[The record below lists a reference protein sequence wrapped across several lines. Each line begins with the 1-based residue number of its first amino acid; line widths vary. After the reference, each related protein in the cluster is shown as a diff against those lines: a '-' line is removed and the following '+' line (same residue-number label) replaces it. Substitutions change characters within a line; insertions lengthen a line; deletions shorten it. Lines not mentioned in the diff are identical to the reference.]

1 MKHLKNINESL
12 NTITLTKEK
21 VIEILTTKCKKFLN
35 WGKDYTEECLIYRK
49 DEYHGDFL
57 LVNPKL
63 SSQERIAPYAFK
75 NYHNL
80 LISNLESWKG
90 WPRRNKSLICASSYR
105 ALNHGA
111 GFVKSQSADYVII
124 PFDDTMIATGDRSDF
139 WNCFPNL
146 PKNEDFTEEDLD
158 RPSIAYYMT
167 SLVHEFDRNGNVSP
181 SLNTNWNELKSF
193 LEGAEASDY
202 IINKYFTTDDEVLW
216 DDSLNL
222 LENLNILLNPKSNNF
237 ILTDIT
243 GTMNIYSQ
251 LDINESESLESWF
264 EDEAIMINVKN
275 LTDIL
280 KELNLE

>member
-1 MKHLKNINESL
+1 MKHLKSINESL
-12 NTITLTKEK
+12 NTTTLTKDE

-35 WGKDYTEECLIYRK
+35 WGKDYTEDCLIYRK
-49 DEYHGDFL
+49 DEDRGDFL

-63 SSQERIAPYAFK
+63 SSQDRIAPYASK

-80 LISNLESWKG
+80 LISNLESWKD

-105 ALNHGA
+105 ALSHGG
-111 GFVKSQSADYVII
+111 GFIKGPSVDYVII
-124 PFDDTMIATGDRSDF
+124 PFDDTMVATGDRSDF

-146 PKNEDFTEEDLD
+146 PKDEDFFEEDLD

-167 SLVHEFDRNGNVSP
+167 SLVHELDRNVKP

-193 LEGAEASDY
+193 LEGSEASEQ
-202 IINKYFTTDDEVLW
+202 IISKYFTTDYEVLW

-222 LENLNILLNPKSNNF
+222 LENLNILLDPKSNNF
-237 ILTDIT
+237 KLTDIV
-243 GTMNIYSQ
+243 GVMNLYSQ
-251 LDINESESLESWF
+251 LDTNESEALESWF
-264 EDEAIMINVKN
+264 EDESIMIRLDK
-275 LTDIL
+275 LTKIL

>member
-12 NTITLTKEK
+12 NTTTLTKDE

-35 WGKDYTEECLIYRK
+35 WGKDYTEDCLIYRK
-49 DEYHGDFL
+49 DEDRGDFL

-63 SSQERIAPYAFK
+63 SSQDRIAPYASK

-80 LISNLESWKG
+80 LISNLESWKD

-105 ALNHGA
+105 ALSHGG
-111 GFVKSQSADYVII
+111 GFIKVPKANYVII
-124 PFDDTMIATGDRSDF
+124 PFDDTVVATGDRGDF

-146 PKNEDFTEEDLD
+146 PKDEDFMEEDLD
-158 RPSIAYYMT
+158 RPSIAYYMI
-167 SLVHEFDRNGNVSP
+167 SLVYELDKNVKP

-193 LEGAEASDY
+193 LEGSEASEH
-202 IINKYFTTDDEVLW
+202 IISKYFTTDNEVLW

-222 LENLNILLNPKSNNF
+222 LENLNILLDPKSNNF
-237 ILTDIT
+237 KLTDIV
-243 GTMNIYSQ
+243 GVMNLYSQ
-251 LDINESESLESWF
+251 LDTNESEALESWF
-264 EDEAIMINVKN
+264 EDESIMIRLDK
-275 LTDIL
+275 LTKIL